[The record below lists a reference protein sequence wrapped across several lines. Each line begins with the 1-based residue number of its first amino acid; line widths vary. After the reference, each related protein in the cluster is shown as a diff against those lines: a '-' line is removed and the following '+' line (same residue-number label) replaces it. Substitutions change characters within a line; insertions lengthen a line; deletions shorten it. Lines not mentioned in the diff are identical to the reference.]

1 MLRWCRL
8 ALQDRGW
15 GLTLFTEGG
24 LRAPGEVQL
33 TREGVLSHQ
42 VITRVALVGDPRP
55 PHQRDV
61 GGCLPAVLD
70 LGQIWAGVVSGHLW
84 KKGRKENKE

>member
-1 MLRWCRL
+1 M
-8 ALQDRGW
+8 GGGG

-33 TREGVLSHQ
+33 TGEGVLSHQ
-42 VITRVALVGDPRP
+42 VVTGVALVGDPRP

-61 GGCLPAVLD
+61 GGRLPAVLD
-70 LGQIWAGVVSGHLW
+70 LRQVWTRVVSGHL
-84 KKGRKENKE
+84 